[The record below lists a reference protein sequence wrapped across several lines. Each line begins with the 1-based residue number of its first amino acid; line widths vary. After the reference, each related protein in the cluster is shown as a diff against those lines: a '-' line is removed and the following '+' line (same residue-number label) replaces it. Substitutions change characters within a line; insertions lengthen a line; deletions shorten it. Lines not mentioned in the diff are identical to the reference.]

1 MALASISIPQIVEA
15 ANIADANGWKAGGVV
30 TSADA
35 KWDVLKVLA
44 QAGGGEP
51 IRQGAKPSAMVAAP
65 RVSLATIPSKDLVRK
80 GSVVVTQSRR
90 ERSTGVGPPL
100 RLDSHGRGLV
110 AVERA

>member
-35 KWDVLKVLA
+35 KWDVLKMLA

-51 IRQGAKPSAMVAAP
+51 IRQGAKLSAMVSAP
-65 RVSLATIPSKDLVRK
+65 RVSLATITSKALVGK
-80 GSVVVTQSRR
+80 GSVRSEERR
-90 ERSTGVGPPL
+90 VGKEGVRTCRTRWEP
-100 RLDSHGRGLV
+100 
-110 AVERA
+110 